1 MDKVSSRYAEALLG
15 IAIQVKSLDEFKA
28 QAKLISKI
36 LKDNP
41 EFTQLFEKT
50 QIYSDEKKVL
60 LQTVFGSQIDEMI
73 INLMCL
79 LIDKKRIRLT
89 ETIFMDFIHLVNIH
103 QSIEEGIVYSIRPLS
118 DEDISQLES
127 QLSLKHKVK
136 VELMNRIDP
145 SLISG
150 LKIKFKESVIDASLS
165 AQLEALRDT
174 LREGRS

>member
-15 IAIQVKSLDEFKA
+15 IAIQMKRLDEFKA
-28 QAKLISKI
+28 QAKLIARI

-50 QIYSDEKKVL
+50 QISSDEKKVL
-60 LQTVFGSQIDEMI
+60 LQTVFGSQVDEMI

-79 LIDKKRIRLT
+79 LIDKNRIRLA
-89 ETIFMDFIHLVNIH
+89 ETIFMDFIHLVNVN

-118 DEDISQLES
+118 DEDILQLES

-136 VELMNRIDP
+136 VELLNRIDQ

-150 LKIKFKESVIDASLS
+150 LKIKFNESVIDASLS
-165 AQLEALRDT
+165 AQLEALRET

>member
-15 IAIQVKSLDEFKA
+15 IAIQMKRLDEFKA
-28 QAKLISKI
+28 QAKLIARI

-41 EFTQLFEKT
+41 EFTQLFDKT
-50 QIYSDEKKVL
+50 QISSDEKKVL
-60 LQTVFGSQIDEMI
+60 VQTVFGSQVDEMI

-79 LIDKKRIRLT
+79 LIDKNRIRLA
-89 ETIFMDFIHLVNIH
+89 ETIFMDFIHLVNVN

-118 DEDISQLES
+118 DEDILQLES
-127 QLSLKHKVK
+127 QLTLKHKVK
-136 VELMNRIDP
+136 VELLNRIDQ

-165 AQLEALRDT
+165 AQLEALRET